1 MSVMQLFTS
10 SIRAVFIG
18 SIILLSTFL
27 LGLLTFVNV
36 HQLYGNMETDVME
49 ILKSRSDGISQQF
62 DKRLTQVAG
71 KTDALAMSIS
81 AMKNYDMEYAFGL
94 VQQLVKSDD
103 IIYGSGIWFAPN
115 AYPGGE
121 KWYGPY
127 FSKDADGSVK
137 VIMDYSNEEYNYPSF
152 NWYKESIKGNSK
164 VFWDEPAYDDVSKTA
179 MMSSSAP
186 IRHNGE
192 VVGVVTVDIGM
203 TELEKYIE
211 GIQIGQHGYAFLL
224 TQTGQFVAY
233 RDAAKNL
240 KEKIQE
246 SPDKAVA
253 TVGKSIMDATEPVF
267 LESSAF
273 GEDSYVLAEP
283 IGSSNLKLVLVAP
296 KADYMGPIHRAI
308 YTSIGISLLVIVLL
322 CAALWMI
329 FQRRIETPIRSLMH
343 HAQEIAEGKLDTVI
357 EVRNE
362 DEIGRLSLSI
372 RSMAEEIRKIIDDV
386 NNMAQQ
392 VSAASEELFAT
403 ADQSTHSMNEIADS
417 VNDVSE
423 GAKQQETHIIGAA
436 GSIERITGNIENV
449 NALVQTTRSET
460 EQSIQAM
467 NENQASMDEAVQQM
481 ANISQRIGEA
491 QSAIVK
497 LGQHSQE
504 IGQIVDTISSIASQT
519 NLLALNAAIEAAR
532 AGEQGRGFAV
542 VAEEVRKLAEQSQ
555 EAAKRVADLIHTTSS
570 YTETA
575 VAEMGSS
582 TEAVAKGSE
591 AFQNTNHLFEQL
603 VGHIQVVSQEMES
616 VSQRVAQ
623 IATENGEV
631 LRTSENLKQIGVR
644 TAEETRHISES
655 IHVQQVAQSD
665 ITSASQSLAEL
676 AQDLQKIIGKFN
688 L

>member
-1 MSVMQLFTS
+1 MKLFTS

-18 SIILLSTFL
+18 SIVVLSTVL
-27 LGLLTFVNV
+27 LGFLTFANV
-36 HQLYGNMETDVME
+36 HQLYSNMETDVTEMLMARGE
-49 ILKSRSDGISQQF
+49 GISQQF
-62 DKRLTQVAG
+62 DKRLAQVAG
-71 KTDALAMSIS
+71 KTDALAMNLSS
-81 AMKNYDMEYAFGL
+81 MKNYDMEFASSL

-121 KWYGPY
+121 KWFGPY
-127 FSKDADGSVK
+127 FSKEADGSVK
-137 VIMDYSNEEYNYPSF
+137 LIMDYSNEEYNYPQF
-152 NWYKESIKGNSK
+152 NWYKESIKGGNK
-164 VFWDEPAYDDVSKTA
+164 VFWDEPAYDDVSKTS

-186 IRHNGE
+186 IRHNGQ

-211 GIQIGQHGYAFLL
+211 GIKIGQNGHAFLL

-233 RDAAKNL
+233 MDSSKNL

-246 SPDKAVA
+246 STDSAMA
-253 TVGKSIMDATEPVF
+253 EIGKKIMASSEPVL
-267 LESSAF
+267 LESKAF
-273 GEDSYVLAEP
+273 GEDSYVLATP

-296 KADYMGPIHRAI
+296 KADYMGPIHKAI
-308 YTSIGISLLVIVLL
+308 YTSIGISLLVIILL
-322 CAALWMI
+322 CAAMWII
-329 FQRRIETPIRSLMH
+329 FQRRIETPIRTLMH
-343 HAQEIAEGKLDTVI
+343 HAQEIAEGQLGAVI
-357 EVRNE
+357 EITNE

-372 RSMAEEIRKIIDDV
+372 RSMAEEIKKIIDDV

-403 ADQSTHSMNEIADS
+403 ADQSTQSMNEIASS
-417 VNDVSE
+417 VNDVSD
-423 GAKQQETHIIGAA
+423 GAKQQETHIMSAA

-449 NALVQTTRSET
+449 NDLVQTTRSET

-467 NENQASMDEAVQQM
+467 NENQTSMQEAVQQM

-491 QSAIVK
+491 QTAIVK
-497 LGQHSQE
+497 LGEHSQE

-555 EAAKRVADLIHTTSS
+555 EAAKRVADLIHTTGA

-575 VAEMGSS
+575 VTEMGSS

-591 AFQNTNHLFEQL
+591 AFTNTNKLFEQL
-603 VGHIQVVSQEMES
+603 VGHIQVVSQDME
-616 VSQRVAQ
+616 VISQKVTQ
-623 IATENGEV
+623 ISTENGEV
-631 LRTSENLKQIGVR
+631 LRSSENLKQIGVR
-644 TAEETRHISES
+644 TAEETKHISES
-655 IHVQQVAQSD
+655 INVQQAAQSD

-676 AQDLQKIIGKFN
+676 AQDLQKLIGKFN